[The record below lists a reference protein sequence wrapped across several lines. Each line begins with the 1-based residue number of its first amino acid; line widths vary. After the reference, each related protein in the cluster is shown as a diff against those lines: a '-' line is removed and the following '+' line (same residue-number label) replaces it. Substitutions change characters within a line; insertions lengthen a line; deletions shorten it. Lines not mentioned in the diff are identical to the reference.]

1 MDRRSFIS
9 TVVLGILTA
18 PLAAEAQQAGTAYRV
33 GFLNLQSSA
42 PYENA
47 LKDGLRALGYVE
59 GKDFVLD
66 VVSAQGRIDLL
77 PDSAAELVKLNVNVI
92 VTGGTPAILAAKR
105 ATTTIPIVMASSG
118 DAVGTGLVTSL
129 SRPGGNVTGLSWLS
143 TELSTKYIEF
153 LREIAP
159 RLSRVAVLFDSASPP
174 DLSQLRAIEGTG
186 KRLNVEILSLDA
198 ATPRELEKAF
208 TAVSRSRA
216 DAFIALPS
224 ARNFFNR
231 QIIVDLAREKGVP
244 GICGLTEFT
253 RAGGL
258 ISYGVNL
265 IDMYRRAAYFVDKLL
280 KGAKPADL
288 PVEQPTKFELAINL
302 KSAKALG
309 LTVPPSLLLRADE
322 VIE

>member
-1 MDRRSFIS
+1 VDRRTFLSGL
-9 TVVLGILTA
+9 TLGMLRA
-18 PLAAEAQQAGTAYRV
+18 AVAAEAQQAGTAYRV
-33 GFLNLQSSA
+33 GFLSLQSAA

-92 VTGGTPAILAAKR
+92 VAGGTPAILAVKR

-153 LREIAP
+153 LREIVP
-159 RLSRVAVLFDSASPP
+159 RLSRVAVLFDSANPP
-174 DLSQLRAIEGTG
+174 DLSALRAIEGTG

-231 QIIVDLAREKGVP
+231 QIIADLAREKSVP
-244 GICGLTEFT
+244 GISGLTEFT

-302 KSAKALG
+302 KTAKALG
-309 LTVPPSLLLRADE
+309 LTVPPALLVRADE
-322 VIE
+322 VIQ

>member
-1 MDRRSFIS
+1 M
-9 TVVLGILTA
+9 
-18 PLAAEAQQAGTAYRV
+18 
-33 GFLNLQSSA
+33 N
-42 PYENA
+42 
-47 LKDGLRALGYVE
+47 
-59 GKDFVLD
+59 
-66 VVSAQGRIDLL
+66 
-77 PDSAAELVKLNVNVI
+77 LNVNVI
-92 VTGGTPAILAAKR
+92 VAGGTPAILAAKR

-153 LREIAP
+153 LREVAP
-159 RLSRVAVLFDSASPP
+159 RLSRIAVLFDSASPP

-216 DAFIALPS
+216 DAFVALPS

-231 QIIVDLAREKGVP
+231 QIIADLAREKGVP
-244 GICGLTEFT
+244 GISGLTEFT

-265 IDMYRRAAYFVDKLL
+265 IDMYRRSAYFVDKLL
-280 KGAKPADL
+280 KGSKPADL
-288 PVEQPTKFELAINL
+288 PVEQPTKFELVINL
-302 KSAKALG
+302 TTAKALG
-309 LTVPPSLLLRADE
+309 LTVPPSLLVRADE
-322 VIE
+322 VIQ

>member
-1 MDRRSFIS
+1 MLRAA
-9 TVVLGILTA
+9 V
-18 PLAAEAQQAGTAYRV
+18 AAEAQQAGTAYRV

-92 VTGGTPAILAAKR
+92 VAGGTPAILAVKR

-153 LREIAP
+153 LREIVP
-159 RLSRVAVLFDSASPP
+159 RLSRVAVLFDSANPP
-174 DLSQLRAIEGTG
+174 DLSALRAIEGTG

-231 QIIVDLAREKGVP
+231 QIIADLAREKSVP
-244 GICGLTEFT
+244 GISGLTEFT

-302 KSAKALG
+302 KTAKALG
-309 LTVPPSLLLRADE
+309 LTVPPALLVRADE
-322 VIE
+322 VIQ